1 MMSPAFLGFNK
12 MEHRQRINPTTDDT
26 QSRFF

>member
-12 MEHRQRINPTTDDT
+12 MEHRQRINTDTDDAPT
-26 QSRFF
+26 RFF